1 MKSFR
6 DYQEEA
12 NQSISEELLIN
23 NTCLVKM
30 FCGTGKSLLMRNC
43 DLVKDKKLVVY
54 VFPSLSLIDQFVSD
68 YLFDFDNKINISSE
82 KESTTNVKKIIKFL
96 KNTNNKI
103 ICVTYQSFNTLI
115 DCLDLLEIKINVCC
129 FDEAHHAVGLTYQ
142 ELIFK
147 NNKCEK
153 QIFFTATPK
162 NANGIIMYDS
172 NNLDLNMCGKLVYDY
187 SYLKGMNEGYLNPFE
202 IRLDLY
208 TENNNQSIYECIA
221 RGILASGNTRV
232 LTFHSDVSEES
243 ESDTSV
249 LNFVKEELFIQAF
262 HKIQR
267 EEFPGNKIKFKKMI
281 ALSAKISIKDRKK
294 ILKEFDNCSKNN
306 IYIISSCETIGEG
319 IDTKNANMCV
329 FVDPKSS
336 HIKIIQNIGRI
347 VRKSDNPLS
356 TILIPC
362 WIDKS
367 KYIGCEGDKEKC
379 DEIIREDMNKQGNFN
394 GILNVIC
401 ALKQE
406 DEDIYQICLYYP
418 DRFSPMEIE
427 NNLKQQGYTI
437 SSFNGDLIE
446 TMESVLEKE
455 LDFEE
460 YEYDDD
466 DKLIRQIAEDND
478 VCVEIHTDSLEE
490 PIITYNDG
498 DKPMIRLLRTEEDE
512 EIKYQQIISTS
523 PDTTSIKP
531 PSRENRLKLKVYTN
545 PDIKVFWGITSDIDF
560 TKDICSCVIDCEVV
574 DMWDENFEK
583 LKGFID
589 ESGRRPIQK
598 SDNQEEKILA
608 SWLSNQQQNYKNKT
622 QGMKDEIRYNQW
634 TIFLEEH
641 KEYIKSYDEIWNEM
655 FEKLKGFIDENKRR
669 PSDGKEEEK
678 QLASWLF
685 YQQRSNNNN
694 KLKELRSNQWNNFL
708 EEYKEYIK
716 SYDEIWNETFDKLKS
731 FIDENKRIPIQ
742 KAITQEEKIL
752 GCWLSNQK
760 QNYRKII
767 KSMKDEVR
775 YNKWN
780 YFLEEYKQYIKSYD
794 EIWEE
799 IFEKLKSFI
808 DENKRIPSIKLT
820 NKEEKQLCIWLN
832 NQQTYYKKKI
842 QGMKDEVRYNQWTE
856 FLEENKQYLKTIDE
870 IWEEKFEKLKLF
882 IDENKRRPS
891 SKIENKEEKQL
902 GQWLSQQQKF
912 YKKKIQGM
920 KDEVRYNQW
929 TEFLEEY
936 KEYFKTDDEIWNNNF
951 EKLKSFINSTHKQ
964 PSQIAKDKEVR
975 DLGKWLSTQKQNY
988 KNKTQ
993 RMKDESNYNQWTE
1006 FLEEYKEV
1014 FEKDYST
1021 KKKSMKL
1028 ATTNPSSSSE
1038 EIILVDES
1046 TLIKRKPSTK
1056 SQLSLLHKKYKTCTS
1071 DNLNHTFKENPQLWE
1086 DYHRIA
1092 EENEK
1097 SFPEEGIPRNRII
1110 EELKQIKTKR
1120 TKKVVDM
1127 GCGKGFISKY
1137 FKDDKRF
1144 EFTNLDHISSD
1155 DTIISCDISN
1165 TEFEDD
1171 EVEICI
1177 LSLAMWGSNC
1187 REYITEAYRI
1197 LESGGRLYII
1207 EPTKRW
1213 SETEEGEF
1221 GKVIQGTEGCKLK
1234 CSLEENHFSII
1245 KEEIEKFCLFICVK

>member
-6 DYQEEA
+6 DYQQEA
-12 NQSISEELLIN
+12 NQVISEELLIN
-23 NTCLVKM
+23 DKCLVKM

-43 DLVKDKKLVVY
+43 DSVKDKKLLVY

-82 KESTTNVKKIIKFL
+82 KESTTDARKIIKFL
-96 KNTNNKI
+96 KNENNKI
-103 ICVTYQSFNTLI
+103 ICVTYQSFNILI
-115 DCLDLLEIKINVCC
+115 DCLKSLKIKINICC
-129 FDEAHHAVGLTYQ
+129 FDEAHHIVGDEYQ
-142 ELIFK
+142 KLIFQ
-147 NNKCEK
+147 NDKCEK

-162 NANGIIMYDS
+162 NANGIVMYDS

-187 SYLKGMNEGYLNPFE
+187 SYMKGLNEGYLNPFE

-208 TENNNQSIYECIA
+208 TENSNQSIYECIA
-221 RGILASGNTRV
+221 RAILASGNTRV

-243 ESDTSV
+243 ESETSV
-249 LNFVKEELFIQAF
+249 LNFVKEDLFIHAF
-262 HKIQR
+262 QKIQR
-267 EEFPGNKIKFKKMI
+267 EEFPRNKIKFKKI
-281 ALSAKISIKDRKK
+281 VALHSNISAKDRKK

-336 HIKIIQNIGRI
+336 YIKIIQNIGRI

-367 KYIGCEGDKEKC
+367 KYIECEGDKEKC
-379 DEIIREDMNKQGNFN
+379 DEIIREDMNKQWNFN
-394 GILNVIC
+394 RILNVIC

-406 DEDIYQICLYYP
+406 DEDIYQICLHYP

-437 SSFNGDLIE
+437 SSSNNDLME
-446 TMESVLEKE
+446 TLEGVLGKE

-460 YEYDDD
+460 YEYEDDED
-466 DKLIRQIAEDND
+466 LIRQIAEDND
-478 VCVEIHTDSLEE
+478 VCVEIHTDSLET
-490 PIITYNDG
+490 PIITCNEG

-531 PSRENRLKLKVYTN
+531 PSRENRLNLKVNTN
-545 PDIKVFWGITSDIDF
+545 PDIKVFWGITSDIDL
-560 TKDICSCVIDCEVV
+560 TKAFCSCVIDCEVV
-574 DMWDENFEK
+574 DMWEENFEK

-589 ESGRRPIQK
+589 ANNKTPSQTKK
-598 SDNQEEKILA
+598 SIEEKQLGK
-608 SWLSNQQQNYKNKT
+608 WLSRQQCNYKNNT
-622 QGMKDEIRYNQW
+622 QGMKKADRYQKW
-634 TIFLEEH
+634 SEFLE
-641 KEYIKSYDEIWNEM
+641 K
-655 FEKLKGFIDENKRR
+655 
-669 PSDGKEEEK
+669 
-678 QLASWLF
+678 
-685 YQQRSNNNN
+685 
-694 KLKELRSNQWNNFL
+694 
-708 EEYKEYIK
+708 YKEYFK
-716 SYDEIWNETFDKLKS
+716 SDDEKWNET
-731 FIDENKRIPIQ
+731 
-742 KAITQEEKIL
+742 
-752 GCWLSNQK
+752 
-760 QNYRKII
+760 
-767 KSMKDEVR
+767 
-775 YNKWN
+775 
-780 YFLEEYKQYIKSYD
+780 
-794 EIWEE
+794 
-799 IFEKLKSFI
+799 
-808 DENKRIPSIKLT
+808 
-820 NKEEKQLCIWLN
+820 
-832 NQQTYYKKKI
+832 
-842 QGMKDEVRYNQWTE
+842 
-856 FLEENKQYLKTIDE
+856 
-870 IWEEKFEKLKLF
+870 FEKLKLF
-882 IDENKRRPS
+882 IAKNNKTPSHSKKSKERLLAKWVSHQQENY
-891 SKIENKEEKQL
+891 NN
-902 GQWLSQQQKF
+902 
-912 YKKKIQGM
+912 KKKGM
-920 KDEVRYNQW
+920 KDIDRYNKW
-929 TEFLEEY
+929 TDFLDEYYIYLDEIWNDNFKKLKEFILKNHKTPSKQHQKEEVCELGKWLSDQQQSYKNKKMNETCSQHWIDFLEKY
-936 KEYFKTDDEIWNNNF
+936 NKYFKTDDEIWNDNFKKLKSFINNPKNKRKPQKESKKEQEKQLGCWLSNQQRNYKHKKEGMNDIDRYNKWTEFIEEYKEYFKNIDEIWNENF
-951 EKLKSFINSTHKQ
+951 EKLKSFINNPKNKRKQ
-964 PSQIAKDKEVR
+964 PSQIAKDEEVR

-1028 ATTNPSSSSE
+1028 ATTNPFSE
-1038 EIILVDES
+1038 EEEKIIVDES
-1046 TLIKRKPSTK
+1046 TLTQRKPSTK
-1056 SQLSLLHKKYKTCTS
+1056 SQLSLLHKEYKTWTS
-1071 DNLNHTFKENPQLWE
+1071 DKLNHTFKENSQLWE

-1097 SFPEEGIPRNRII
+1097 TFPEEGIPRNRII

-1155 DTIISCDISN
+1155 ETIISCDISK
-1165 TEFEDD
+1165 TDIEDD

-1187 REYITEAYRI
+1187 SEYITEAYRI

-1213 SETEEGEF
+1213 SEKEEGEF
-1221 GKVIQGTEGCKLK
+1221 GKVIQGTEAIELK
-1234 CSLEENHFSII
+1234 QLLEDNHFSII
-1245 KEEIEKFCLFICVK
+1245 KEEIEKFCLFVCVK

>member
-6 DYQEEA
+6 YYQEEA
-12 NQSISEELLIN
+12 NQVISEELLIN
-23 NTCLVKM
+23 DKCLVKM

-43 DLVKDKKLVVY
+43 DAVKDKKLLVY
-54 VFPSLSLIDQFVSD
+54 VFPSLPLIDQFVSD

-82 KESTTNVKKIIKFL
+82 KESTTDARKIIKFL
-96 KNTNNKI
+96 KNENNKI
-103 ICVTYQSFNTLI
+103 ICVTYQSFNILI
-115 DCLDLLEIKINVCC
+115 DCLDSLEKKINTCC

-142 ELIFK
+142 ELIFQ

-162 NANGIIMYDS
+162 NANGIVMYDS
-172 NNLDLNMCGKLVYDY
+172 NNMDLNMCGKLVYDY
-187 SYLKGMNEGYLNPFE
+187 SYMKGLNEGYLNPFE

-208 TENNNQSIYECIA
+208 TENSNQSIYECIA
-221 RGILASGNTRV
+221 RAILASGNTRV

-243 ESDTSV
+243 ESETSV

-262 HKIQR
+262 QKIQR
-267 EEFPGNKIKFKKMI
+267 EEFPRNKIKFKKMV
-281 ALSAKISIKDRKK
+281 ALHSNISAKDRKK

-336 HIKIIQNIGRI
+336 YIKIIQNIGRI

-367 KYIGCEGDKEKC
+367 KYIECEGDKEKC

-406 DEDIYQICLYYP
+406 DEDIYHICLHYP
-418 DRFSPMEIE
+418 DKFSPMEIE

-437 SSFNGDLIE
+437 SSSNNDLME
-446 TMESVLEKE
+446 TLEGVLGKE

-460 YEYDDD
+460 YEYEDDED
-466 DKLIRQIAEDND
+466 LIRQIAKDND
-478 VCVEIHTDSLEE
+478 VCVEIHTDSLET
-490 PIITYNDG
+490 PIITCNEG
-498 DKPMIRLLRTEEDE
+498 DKPMIRLLRTEDE

-523 PDTTSIKP
+523 PYTTSIKP
-531 PSRENRLKLKVYTN
+531 PSRENRLKLKVNTN
-545 PDIKVFWGITSDIDF
+545 PDIKVFWGITSDIDL
-560 TKDICSCVIDCEVV
+560 TKTFCSCVIDCEVV
-574 DMWDENFEK
+574 DMWEENFENLKGFFDENGRRPKQLKEEKQLCYWLSDQLQNYKNINNSMKKADRYQKWTEFLEEYKKYLKTDDEKWNKTFDK
-583 LKGFID
+583 LKGFMD
-589 ESGRRPIQK
+589 ENKRRPIK
-598 SDNQEEKILA
+598 ESKNKEEKFIG
-608 SWLSNQQQNYKNKT
+608 SWLSNQIKNYKNET
-622 QGMKDEIRYNQW
+622 QGMKDEIRYNKW
-634 TIFLEEH
+634 KLFLEQY
-641 KEYIKSYDEIWNEM
+641 KEYFKDNDEIWYEN
-655 FEKLKGFIDENKRR
+655 FENLNLFMYKNKKR
-669 PSDGKEEEK
+669 PYYKSTNKEERVLQHWLSDQQQSYKKEK
-678 QLASWLF
+678 MNET
-685 YQQRSNNNN
+685 RSQHW
-694 KLKELRSNQWNNFL
+694 KEFL
-708 EEYKEYIK
+708 EK
-716 SYDEIWNETFDKLKS
+716 
-731 FIDENKRIPIQ
+731 
-742 KAITQEEKIL
+742 
-752 GCWLSNQK
+752 
-760 QNYRKII
+760 
-767 KSMKDEVR
+767 
-775 YNKWN
+775 YNK
-780 YFLEEYKQYIKSYD
+780 YLKTDD

-808 DENKRIPSIKLT
+808 DVNNETPNKRSI
-820 NKEEKQLCIWLN
+820 NEEEKQLGSWFG
-832 NQQTYYKKKI
+832 NQQQQYKNKTN
-842 QGMKDEVRYNQWTE
+842 GMKDKIRYNKWKL
-856 FLEENKQYLKTIDE
+856 FLKQYKEYFKDNDE
-870 IWEEKFEKLKLF
+870 IWVDNFDKLKLF
-882 IDENKRRPS
+882 IDVNNETPNKRS
-891 SKIENKEEKQL
+891 INEEEKQL
-902 GQWLSQQQKF
+902 GQWLSHQKQN
-912 YKKKIQGM
+912 YRKRIKSMNNKS
-920 KDEVRYNQW
+920 KYNQW
-929 TEFLEEY
+929 TEF
-936 KEYFKTDDEIWNNNF
+936 I
-951 EKLKSFINSTHKQ
+951 
-964 PSQIAKDKEVR
+964 
-975 DLGKWLSTQKQNY
+975 
-988 KNKTQ
+988 
-993 RMKDESNYNQWTE
+993 
-1006 FLEEYKEV
+1006 EEYKEV

-1028 ATTNPSSSSE
+1028 ATTNPFSE
-1038 EIILVDES
+1038 EEEKIIADET
-1046 TLIKRKPSTK
+1046 TLTQRKPSTK
-1056 SQLSLLHKKYKTCTS
+1056 SQLSLLHKEYKTLRS

-1086 DYHRIA
+1086 DYHMIA

-1097 SFPEEGIPRNRII
+1097 TFPEEGIPRNRII

-1155 DTIISCDISN
+1155 ETIISCDISK
-1165 TEFEDD
+1165 TEFDDD

-1213 SETEEGEF
+1213 SEKEEGEF
-1221 GKVIQGTEGCKLK
+1221 GKVIQGTEAIELK
-1234 CSLEENHFSII
+1234 QLLEENNFSII
-1245 KEEIEKFCLFICVK
+1245 KEEIEKFCLFVCIK